1 MFYKCMFYCSML
13 FMLISC
19 GNDDKALSLPPAVDL
34 KTETITNNVDD
45 SDIGE
50 TNTDTNEN
58 NENNEL
64 TNNDID
70 DSDIGRTNTDPNE
83 DNELTDNELTDND
96 IDDSDPVS

>member
-19 GNDDKALSLPPAVDL
+19 GSDDKALSLPPAVDL

-45 SDIGE
+45 SDIGK
-50 TNTDTNEN
+50 TNTDTNEI
-58 NENNEL
+58 NEL

>member
-58 NENNEL
+58 NEL

>member
-1 MFYKCMFYCSML
+1 MFYCSML

-58 NENNEL
+58 NEL

>member
-50 TNTDTNEN
+50 TNTDTNK
-58 NENNEL
+58 NNEL

>member
-1 MFYKCMFYCSML
+1 MFYKCMFYCSVL

-34 KTETITNNVDD
+34 NAETITNNVGD
-45 SDIGE
+45 SDIGG

-58 NENNEL
+58 NGL
-64 TNNDID
+64 TDNDLD

-83 DNELTDNELTDND
+83 VNELTDSD
-96 IDDSDPVS
+96 IDDSDPVG